1 MSIYKKIFKQ
11 TAIYGLAAVFPKV
24 IGFFLVPF
32 HTDLMQNN
40 DYGQYSVI
48 FSIMMFLNVILSF
61 GMETAFFRFYNKRD
75 DKKEVIN
82 NSLLFLCCTT
92 LVFTVFSILT
102 INYWADLLN
111 IPIDIL
117 QYVLVILIL
126 DALVIVPFAKLRADQ
141 RPMFYSA
148 IRMANVTIY
157 TVLNI
162 FFLYYLPILSSKY
175 PDSIFSSIYVENYQV
190 SYIFIANLVASL
202 FTFLA
207 FYKDYFTIKFKF
219 NKELNKEMLK
229 YSFPVMVGGLAFAI
243 NESFD
248 KILLERLLPADIAL
262 SEVGKYA
269 ACYKLGLF
277 MVLFRQAYTLGIEPF
292 FFNYAKNDDAP
303 TKYATITK
311 YFTIFGSLIM
321 LGVIVF
327 SDILK
332 VLFIRNESYWDAMSV
347 VPLIILANLCM
358 GIYTNLSVWYKLRD
372 KTAVGA
378 YISIMGAVFTL
389 IFNYLLIPIWGYVG
403 SAIATLIAYGSMM
416 LVSYVM
422 GQKQYPIPY
431 EKKAIGGYMG
441 LSIILSFVYFYCFR
455 ENYLVGITC
464 ILIFLGVI
472 YKFENT
478 IIKKIIKR

>member
-61 GMETAFFRFYNKRD
+61 GMETAFFRFYNKQE

-82 NSLLFLCCTT
+82 NSLLFLGCTT
-92 LVFTVFSILT
+92 LLFAIISVLTLDFWASILSVS
-102 INYWADLLN
+102 NELLY
-111 IPIDIL
+111 
-117 QYVLVILIL
+117 YVLFILVL

-141 RPMFYSA
+141 RPLYYSA
-148 IRMANVTIY
+148 IRIANVCIY
-157 TVLNI
+157 TALNI
-162 FFLYYLPILSSKY
+162 FFLYYLPNLNNAY
-175 PDSIFSSIYVENYQV
+175 PDSIFNTIYKEGNQV
-190 SYIFIANLVASL
+190 VYIFIANLVASL
-202 FTFLA
+202 FTFLV
-207 FYKDYFTIKFKF
+207 FYKDYFSIKFKF
-219 NKELNKEMLK
+219 NKELNKQMLT
-229 YSFPVMVGGLAFAI
+229 YSFPIMVGGLAFAV
-243 NESFD
+243 NEGFD
-248 KILLERLLPADIAL
+248 KILLERLLPTDIAL

-311 YFTIFGSLIM
+311 YFTIFGSMIM

-327 SDILK
+327 ADILK
-332 VLFIRNESYWDAMSV
+332 VLFIRNESYWDAMIV

-372 KTAVGA
+372 KTAIGA

-389 IFNYLLIPIWGYVG
+389 IFNYLLIPIWGYMG
-403 SAIATLIAYGSMM
+403 SAIATLIAYASMM

-431 EKKAIGGYMG
+431 DKKAIGGYLG
-441 LSIILSFVYFYCFR
+441 ISILLSFVYFYCFR
-455 ENYLVGITC
+455 ENYFVGIAF
-464 ILIFLGVI
+464 ILVFLGVI

-478 IIKKIIKR
+478 VIKKMIKR